1 MLNLGLLLKDS
12 MKFSYINHAKS
23 IFVLFILF
31 VSLSIHGQTLS
42 QSPYGRFGLGD
53 NIESTSAFIQGLG
66 GVTQALA
73 DSNALNLSQPAAL
86 GSLEGGA
93 TIFEGGISAS
103 NIKYKGLSS
112 TQQGRSA
119 GIGYFALA
127 FPIKRN
133 RWNVSLSLTP
143 ISNAGFTLRDSIT
156 DAEAGIVNLKYT
168 GNGGFTAFTFGNG
181 LHLGKNLNIGVQFR
195 YLFGKTNYSS
205 KVVFN
210 SDTINQRNSL
220 ITNSSSIA
228 DFDMHAGIQYQI
240 RFPKMKH
247 HTKMK
252 TDSLLSKLQ
261 SKRNLNT
268 DSMHLII
275 GGTFRPLMNIN
286 ATSTYLAQSFFGDL
300 PGSSYTDTISSNES
314 SGSIVM
320 PMQFGG
326 GLTLKSS
333 SNKWLVTADYVYTD
347 WNGFKIFGQQD
358 SVRSS
363 YRLGLGIQINPMASS
378 RNIAA
383 RVPYW
388 KKIRYRAGGYYSDG
402 YLRLN
407 GKAVPEYGFS
417 LGFGL
422 PVVLRTYNTRSST
435 SLLNFAITIGQRG
448 VSGVNNLNEQF
459 VKGTL
464 SFSLN
469 DRWFRKFQY
478 D

>member
-1 MLNLGLLLKDS
+1 
-12 MKFSYINHAKS
+12 MKFFSINHIKTN
-23 IFVLFILF
+23 FVLFILF
-31 VSLSIHGQTLS
+31 GSSIIHGQTLS
-42 QSPYGRFGLGD
+42 QSPYGRFALGD

-66 GVTQALA
+66 GSTQAIA

-93 TIFEGGISAS
+93 TIFEGGISVS
-103 NIKYKGLSS
+103 SVKYSGLSS
-112 TQQGRSA
+112 TQKGRSA
-119 GIGYFALA
+119 GIGYFGLA

-156 DAEAGIVNLKYT
+156 DAEAGIINLKYT
-168 GNGGFTAFTFGNG
+168 GNGGFTAFTLGNG
-181 LHLGKNLNIGVQFR
+181 FHIGKNLNIGVQFR

-205 KVVFN
+205 KVIFN

-220 ITNSSSIA
+220 ITNSNSIA
-228 DFDMHAGIQYQI
+228 DFDMQAGIQYQI
-240 RFPKMKH
+240 RFRKMNH

-252 TDSLLSKLQ
+252 SDSLASKLN
-261 SKRNLNT
+261 SKRNFSA

-300 PGSSYTDTISSNES
+300 PGTNYTDTVSSTEN

-326 GLTLKSS
+326 GITLKRS

-347 WNGFKIFGQQD
+347 WNGFTIFDKQD

-378 RNIAA
+378 RNIAG

-388 KKIRYRAGGYYSDG
+388 KKVRYRAGGYYSDG

-422 PVVLRTYNTRSST
+422 PVVLRTYNTRTST

>member
-1 MLNLGLLLKDS
+1 MLNLGSLLKDS
-12 MKFSYINHAKS
+12 MKFSYINCAKS
-23 IFVLFILF
+23 IFVLIILF
-31 VSLSIHGQTLS
+31 VSSSIHGQTLS
-42 QSPYGRFGLGD
+42 QSPYGRFALGD

-66 GVTQALA
+66 GSTQAIA

-103 NIKYKGLSS
+103 SIKYSGLSS

-119 GIGYFALA
+119 GIGYFGLA

-156 DAEAGIVNLKYT
+156 DAEAGIINLKYT
-168 GNGGFTAFTFGNG
+168 GNGGFTAFTLGNG
-181 LHLGKNLNIGVQFR
+181 FHIGKNLNFGIQFR

-205 KVVFN
+205 KVIFN

-220 ITNSSSIA
+220 ITNSNSIG
-228 DFDMHAGIQYQI
+228 DFDMQAGIQYQI
-240 RFPKMKH
+240 RFRKMKH

-252 TDSLLSKLQ
+252 TDSLLNKLQ
-261 SKRNLNT
+261 AKRNFNT

-275 GGTFRPLMNIN
+275 GGTFRPLVNIN

-300 PGSSYTDTISSNES
+300 PGTNYTDTVSSTEN
-314 SGSIVM
+314 SGSIIM

-326 GLTLKSS
+326 GITIKRS

-347 WNGFKIFGQQD
+347 WNGFKIFDKQD

-363 YRLGLGIQINPMASS
+363 YRLGLGIQINPIASS
-378 RNIAA
+378 RNIAG

-407 GKAVPEYGFS
+407 GKAVPEFGFS

-422 PVVLRTYNTRSST
+422 PVVLRTYNTRTST

-448 VSGVNNLNEQF
+448 VLGVNNLNEQF

>member
-1 MLNLGLLLKDS
+1 MLNLGSLLKDS

-23 IFVLFILF
+23 FFILFILF
-31 VSLSIHGQTLS
+31 VSPIIHGQTLS
-42 QSPYGRFGLGD
+42 QSPYGRFALGD

-86 GSLEGGA
+86 AALEGGA

-103 NIKYKGLSS
+103 SIKYSGLSS

-119 GIGYFALA
+119 GIGYFGLA

-143 ISNAGFTLRDSIT
+143 ISNVGFTLRDSIT
-156 DAEAGIVNLKYT
+156 DAEAGIINLKYT
-168 GNGGFTAFTFGNG
+168 GNGGFTAFTLGNG
-181 LHLGKNLNIGVQFR
+181 IHIGKNLNLGVQFS

-210 SDTINQRNSL
+210 SDSISQRNSL
-220 ITNSSSIA
+220 ITNSNSIA
-228 DFDMHAGIQYQI
+228 DFDMQAGIQYQI
-240 RFPKMKH
+240 RFRKMKQQ
-247 HTKMK
+247 TKLK
-252 TDSLLSKLQ
+252 TDSLVNKFNS
-261 SKRNLNT
+261 SRNLST

-275 GGTFRPLMNIN
+275 GGTFRPLVNLN
-286 ATSTYLAQSFFGDL
+286 ATSTYLAESFFGDL
-300 PGSSYTDTISSNES
+300 PGSSYTDTIISTEN

-326 GLTLKSS
+326 GITLKRS

-347 WNGFKIFGQQD
+347 WNGFKIFGKQD

-363 YRLGLGIQINPMASS
+363 YRLGLGIQINPIASS
-378 RNIAA
+378 RNIAG

-422 PVVLRTYNTRSST
+422 PVVLRTYNTRTST

>member
-1 MLNLGLLLKDS
+1 

-23 IFVLFILF
+23 FFILFILF
-31 VSLSIHGQTLS
+31 VSPIIHGQTLS
-42 QSPYGRFGLGD
+42 QSPYGRFALGD

-86 GSLEGGA
+86 ADLEGGA

-103 NIKYKGLSS
+103 SIKYLGLSS
-112 TQQGRSA
+112 TQEGRTA
-119 GIGYFALA
+119 GFGYFGLA

-143 ISNAGFTLRDSIT
+143 ISNAGFTLRDSIA
-156 DAEAGIVNLKYT
+156 DSEARITNLKYT
-168 GNGGFTAFTFGNG
+168 GNGGFTAFTLGNG
-181 LHLGKNLNIGVQFR
+181 FHIGKNLNLGIQFR
-195 YLFGKTNYSS
+195 YIFGKTNYSS
-205 KVVFN
+205 MVVFN
-210 SDTINQRNSL
+210 SDSISQRNSL

-228 DFDMHAGIQYQI
+228 DFDMQAGIQYQI
-240 RFPKMKH
+240 RFRKMKQ
-247 HTKMK
+247 HTKLK
-252 TDSLLSKLQ
+252 TDSLVNKFNSN
-261 SKRNLNT
+261 RNLST

-275 GGTFRPLMNIN
+275 GGTFRPLVNLN
-286 ATSTYLAQSFFGDL
+286 ATSTYLAQTFFGDL
-300 PGSSYTDTISSNES
+300 PGLNYTDTIVSTEN

-326 GLTLKSS
+326 GITLKRS

-347 WNGFKIFGQQD
+347 WSGFKIFGRQD

-363 YRLGLGIQINPMASS
+363 YRLGLGIQVNPMASS
-378 RNIAA
+378 RNIAG

-448 VSGVNNLNEQF
+448 ISGVNNLNEQF

>member
-1 MLNLGLLLKDS
+1 
-12 MKFSYINHAKS
+12 MKFSCINHAKS
-23 IFVLFILF
+23 IFILFILS
-31 VSLSIHGQTLS
+31 VSFNIHGQTLS
-42 QSPYGRFGLGD
+42 QSPYGRFALGD

-103 NIKYKGLSS
+103 SVKYSGLSS
-112 TQQGRSA
+112 TQLGRSA
-119 GIGYFALA
+119 GIGYFGLA

-156 DAEAGIVNLKYT
+156 DAEGGMINLNYT
-168 GNGGFTAFTFGNG
+168 GNGGFSAFTFGNG
-181 LHLGKNLNIGVQFR
+181 FHLGKNLNIGLQFR

-220 ITNSSSIA
+220 ITNSNSIG
-228 DFDMHAGIQYQI
+228 DFDLQAGIQYQI
-240 RFPKMKH
+240 RFRKMKH
-247 HTKMK
+247 HTKLK
-252 TDSLLSKLQ
+252 TDSLVNKLQ
-261 SKRNLNT
+261 AKRNFNT

-275 GGTFRPLMNIN
+275 GGSFRPLVNIN
-286 ATSTYLAQSFFGDL
+286 ATSTYLAQSFFGNL
-300 PGSSYTDTISSNES
+300 PGTNYTDTVSSNET

-320 PMQFGG
+320 PLQFGG
-326 GLTLKSS
+326 GITLKRS

-347 WNGFKIFGQQD
+347 WNGFKIFDKQD

-422 PVVLRTYNTRSST
+422 PVVLRTYNTRTST

-448 VSGVNNLNEQF
+448 VSGENNLNEQF

>member
-1 MLNLGLLLKDS
+1 

-23 IFVLFILF
+23 FFILFILF
-31 VSLSIHGQTLS
+31 VSPIIHGQTLS
-42 QSPYGRFGLGD
+42 QSPYGRFALGD

-86 GSLEGGA
+86 AALEGGA

-103 NIKYKGLSS
+103 SIKYSGLSS

-119 GIGYFALA
+119 GIGYFGLA

-143 ISNAGFTLRDSIT
+143 ISNVGFTLRDSIT
-156 DAEAGIVNLKYT
+156 DAEAGIINLKYT
-168 GNGGFTAFTFGNG
+168 GNGGFTAFTLGNG
-181 LHLGKNLNIGVQFR
+181 IHIGKNLNLGVQFS

-210 SDTINQRNSL
+210 SDSISQRNSL
-220 ITNSSSIA
+220 ITNSNSIA
-228 DFDMHAGIQYQI
+228 DFDMQAGIQYQI
-240 RFPKMKH
+240 RFRKMNQQ
-247 HTKMK
+247 TKLK
-252 TDSLLSKLQ
+252 TDSLVNKFNS
-261 SKRNLNT
+261 SRNLST

-275 GGTFRPLMNIN
+275 GGTFRPLVNLN
-286 ATSTYLAQSFFGDL
+286 ATSTYLAESFFGDL
-300 PGSSYTDTISSNES
+300 PGSSYTDTIISTEN

-326 GLTLKSS
+326 GITLKRS

-347 WNGFKIFGQQD
+347 WNGFKIFGKQD

-363 YRLGLGIQINPMASS
+363 YRLGLGIQINPIASS
-378 RNIAA
+378 RNIAG

-422 PVVLRTYNTRSST
+422 PVVLRTYNTRTST

>member
-1 MLNLGLLLKDS
+1 

-23 IFVLFILF
+23 FFILFILF
-31 VSLSIHGQTLS
+31 VSPIIHGQTLS
-42 QSPYGRFGLGD
+42 QSPYGRFALGD

-86 GSLEGGA
+86 AALEGGA

-103 NIKYKGLSS
+103 SIKYSGLSS

-119 GIGYFALA
+119 GIGYFGLA

-143 ISNAGFTLRDSIT
+143 ISNVGFTLRDSIT
-156 DAEAGIVNLKYT
+156 DAEAGIINLKYT
-168 GNGGFTAFTFGNG
+168 GNGGFTAFTLGNG
-181 LHLGKNLNIGVQFR
+181 IHIGKNLNLGVQFS

-210 SDTINQRNSL
+210 SDSISQRNSL
-220 ITNSSSIA
+220 ITNSNSIA
-228 DFDMHAGIQYQI
+228 DFDMQAGIQYQI
-240 RFPKMKH
+240 RFRKMKQQ
-247 HTKMK
+247 TKLK
-252 TDSLLSKLQ
+252 TDSLVNKFNS
-261 SKRNLNT
+261 SRNLST

-275 GGTFRPLMNIN
+275 GGTFRPLVNLN
-286 ATSTYLAQSFFGDL
+286 ATSTYLAESFFGDL
-300 PGSSYTDTISSNES
+300 PGSSYTDTIISTEN

-326 GLTLKSS
+326 GITLKRS

-347 WNGFKIFGQQD
+347 WNGFKIFGKQD

-363 YRLGLGIQINPMASS
+363 YRLGLGIQINPIASS
-378 RNIAA
+378 RNIAG

-422 PVVLRTYNTRSST
+422 PVVLRTYNTRTST

>member
-1 MLNLGLLLKDS
+1 
-12 MKFSYINHAKS
+12 
-23 IFVLFILF
+23 
-31 VSLSIHGQTLS
+31 
-42 QSPYGRFGLGD
+42 
-53 NIESTSAFIQGLG
+53 
-66 GVTQALA
+66 
-73 DSNALNLSQPAAL
+73 
-86 GSLEGGA
+86 
-93 TIFEGGISAS
+93 
-103 NIKYKGLSS
+103 
-112 TQQGRSA
+112 
-119 GIGYFALA
+119 
-127 FPIKRN
+127 
-133 RWNVSLSLTP
+133 
-143 ISNAGFTLRDSIT
+143 LRDSIT
-156 DAEAGIVNLKYT
+156 DAKAGFINLKYT
-168 GNGGFTAFTFGNG
+168 GNGGFTAFTLGNG
-181 LHLGKNLNIGVQFR
+181 IHIGKNLNLGVQFR

-210 SDTINQRNSL
+210 SDSISQRNSL

-228 DFDMHAGIQYQI
+228 DFDMQAGIQYQI
-240 RFPKMKH
+240 RFRKMKQ
-247 HTKMK
+247 HTKLK

-300 PGSSYTDTISSNES
+300 PGSSYTDTVSSTEN
-314 SGSIVM
+314 SGSIIM

-363 YRLGLGIQINPMASS
+363 YRLGLGIQINPVASS
-378 RNIAA
+378 RNSAG

>member
-1 MLNLGLLLKDS
+1 MLNLGSLLKDS
-12 MKFSYINHAKS
+12 MKFSSINQTKT
-23 IFVLFILF
+23 FLVLFILLT
-31 VSLSIHGQTLS
+31 VSIIHGQTLS
-42 QSPYGRFGLGD
+42 QSPYGRFALGD

-66 GVTQALA
+66 GSTQAIA

-103 NIKYKGLSS
+103 SIKYLGLSS

-119 GIGYFALA
+119 GIGYFGLA

-133 RWNVSLSLTP
+133 LWNVSLSLTP

-156 DAEAGIVNLKYT
+156 DAEAGIINLKYT
-168 GNGGFTAFTFGNG
+168 GNGGFTAFTLGNG
-181 LHLGKNLNIGVQFR
+181 FHIGKNLNIGVQFR

-205 KVVFN
+205 KVIFN

-220 ITNSSSIA
+220 ITNSNSIA
-228 DFDMHAGIQYQI
+228 DFDMQAGIQYQI
-240 RFPKMKH
+240 RFRKMQF

-252 TDSLLSKLQ
+252 TDSLASKLH
-261 SKRNLNT
+261 SKRNFST

-275 GGTFRPLMNIN
+275 GGTIRPLVNIN
-286 ATSTYLAQSFFGDL
+286 ATSSYLAQSFFGDL
-300 PGSSYTDTISSNES
+300 PGTNYTDTVSSSET

-326 GLTLKSS
+326 GITLKRS

-347 WNGFKIFGQQD
+347 WNGFKIYGKQD

-363 YRLGLGIQINPMASS
+363 YRLGLGIQINPLASS
-378 RNIAA
+378 RNIAG

-407 GKAVPEYGFS
+407 GKSVPEYGFS

-448 VSGVNNLNEQF
+448 VSGINNLNEQF